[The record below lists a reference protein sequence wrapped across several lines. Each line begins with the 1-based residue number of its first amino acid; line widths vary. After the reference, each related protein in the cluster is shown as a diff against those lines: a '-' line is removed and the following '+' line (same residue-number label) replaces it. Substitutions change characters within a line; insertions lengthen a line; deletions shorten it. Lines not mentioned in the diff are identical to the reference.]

1 MYKCSIVSLIVLS
14 VCLCTMFISLI
25 IIFINNCTKTFI
37 DTTTAVWIIV
47 ISFIVSIVN
56 TMLCYLN
63 SKLNWNNRDA
73 GVDSSDT
80 QIKIEKDIP

>member
-1 MYKCSIVSLIVLS
+1 
-14 VCLCTMFISLI
+14 
-25 IIFINNCTKTFI
+25 
-37 DTTTAVWIIV
+37 
-47 ISFIVSIVN
+47 
-56 TMLCYLN
+56 MLCYLN